1 MLAKLCSKFSNGT
14 WNENLQ
20 IFTLDLEKSKEQKSK
35 LPTSTGSKKK
45 QENSR
50 KNIYFCFIDN
60 AKDFDYMDHNKL
72 REILQEMDIPD
83 HLSTSWEICMQI
95 KKQNWKCSKM
105 GKKFFMLYIVT
116 LLI

>member
-1 MLAKLCSKFSNGT
+1 MRTS
-14 WNENLQ
+14 
-20 IFTLDLEKSKEQKSK
+20 DLEKSKEQKTK

-45 QENSR
+45 QGNSR
-50 KNIYFCFIDN
+50 KNIHFCFIDN
-60 AKDFDYMDHNKL
+60 AKDFDYVDHNKL
-72 REILQEMDIPD
+72 REILQEMYIPD

-105 GKKFFMLYIVT
+105 GKKYFMLYIVT